1 MEIKDYRDLK
11 RLVVEWRIDYGL
23 NQGKIAEKL
32 GIGISHFSS
41 VLSGKQTFSKGL
53 AARAILLDEQLRK
66 ENGKPKREVINS
78 FGKVDEAAAATE
90 RTDAAQPSSAAFA
103 EITSAFL
110 SGVTKSNERIDKLTV
125 VITQLIA
132 QVAEDQ
138 KRIDA
143 LIKLLANR

>member
-11 RLVVEWRIDYGL
+11 RLVVEWRIQYGL

-53 AARAILLDEQLRK
+53 AARAILLDEQLRA
-66 ENGKPKREVINS
+66 ENGKPKRETS
-78 FGKVDEAAAATE
+78 LSAS
-90 RTDAAQPSSAAFA
+90 AAQEANTKLADMRYDANEQTAAFLNMIA
-103 EITSAFL
+103 
-110 SGVTKSNERIDKLTV
+110 KSNERIDKLTV
-125 VITQLIA
+125 AITQLIA

-138 KRIDA
+138 KRIDE
-143 LIKLLANR
+143 LIKLLATR

>member
-11 RLVVEWRIDYGL
+11 RLVVEWRIQYGL

-53 AARAILLDEQLRK
+53 AARAILLDEQLRA
-66 ENGKPKREVINS
+66 ENNKSKREVTYTGDSVQNS
-78 FGKVDEAAAATE
+78 VAQVSVPQVDVSEQT
-90 RTDAAQPSSAAFA
+90 T
-103 EITSAFL
+103 AFL
-110 SGVTKSNERIDKLTV
+110 NASAKSNERIDKLTIAV
-125 VITQLIA
+125 TQLIA

-143 LIKLLANR
+143 LIKLLVNR